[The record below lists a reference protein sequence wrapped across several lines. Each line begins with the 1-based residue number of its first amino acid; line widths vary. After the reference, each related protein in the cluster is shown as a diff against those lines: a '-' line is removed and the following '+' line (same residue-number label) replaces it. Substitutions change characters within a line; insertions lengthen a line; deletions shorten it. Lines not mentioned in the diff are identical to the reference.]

1 MQCCF
6 GDGKQSKIA
15 LYPGGVTFAIARPR
29 DAMERGGKC
38 VGERLLVCDLDGT
51 LVSRD
56 SVPEVVAR
64 SCRLLIERG
73 WRIMGATGRILASAK
88 PHLEVIGAM
97 RPAILYDGARL
108 MDYLN
113 GEVMWEA
120 LLPPEA
126 ADKALKIGWDSS
138 LKVQVFGDERV
149 FCRSD
154 DFATIAYFSSLGL
167 PVERISSPHI
177 NEPVYRVI
185 FYTIDKRCEEDIRG
199 LVERLKRELSG
210 LANVTMA
217 GNSFIDVIP
226 PGTSKGNTL
235 KRFLSLADDPLDIV
249 VAVGDHMNDL
259 ELLQVA
265 DLRVVVSSA
274 PPQLLEIAHKVIP
287 PAKEAGFAELAQWL
301 LEDSF

>member
-1 MQCCF
+1 M
-6 GDGKQSKIA
+6 S
-15 LYPGGVTFAIARPR
+15 
-29 DAMERGGKC
+29 
-38 VGERLLVCDLDGT
+38 ERLLVCDLDGT

-56 SVPEVVAR
+56 SVPEVVAQ
-64 SCRLLIERG
+64 SCRLLVERG

-108 MDYLN
+108 MDYLT
-113 GEVMWEA
+113 GEVIWED

-126 ADKALKIGWDSS
+126 ANRALEIGWDSS
-138 LKVQVFGDERV
+138 LKVQLFGDEKV

-154 DFATIAYFSSLGL
+154 DLATISYFSSLGL

-177 NEPVYRVI
+177 DEPVYRVI
-185 FYTIDKRCEEDIRG
+185 FYTIDKQRDEDIR
-199 LVERLKRELSG
+199 RLLELLKYELSG
-210 LANVTMA
+210 LANITMA

-226 PGTSKGNTL
+226 PETSKGNTL
-235 KRFLSLADDPLDIV
+235 KKFLPLMNDPLDIV

-301 LEDSF
+301 LKDGFLKQIQCKG

>member
-1 MQCCF
+1 M
-6 GDGKQSKIA
+6 S
-15 LYPGGVTFAIARPR
+15 
-29 DAMERGGKC
+29 
-38 VGERLLVCDLDGT
+38 ERLLVCDLDGT

-56 SVPEVVAR
+56 NVPEAVAR
-64 SCRLLIERG
+64 SCRLLVERG

-97 RPAILYDGARL
+97 GPAILYDGARL
-108 MDYLN
+108 MDYLT
-113 GEVMWEA
+113 GEVMWES

-126 ADKALKIGWDSS
+126 ANKALEVGWDSS
-138 LKVQVFGDERV
+138 LKVQLFGDEKV

-154 DFATIAYFSSLGL
+154 DLATISYFSSLGL
-167 PVERISSPHI
+167 PVERISSPRI
-177 NEPVYRVI
+177 DEPVYRVI
-185 FYTIDKRCEEDIRG
+185 FYTIDKQCDGDIRG
-199 LVERLKRELSG
+199 LLELLKCGLSG

-226 PGTSKGNTL
+226 PEASKGNTL
-235 KRFLSLADDPLDIV
+235 KRFLSLADDPIDVV

-274 PPQLLEIAHKVIP
+274 PPQLLEVAHKVIP

-301 LEDSF
+301 LKDDFLRQIQHKE

>member
-1 MQCCF
+1 M
-6 GDGKQSKIA
+6 S
-15 LYPGGVTFAIARPR
+15 
-29 DAMERGGKC
+29 
-38 VGERLLVCDLDGT
+38 ERLLVCDLDGT

-108 MDYLN
+108 MDYLT
-113 GEVMWEA
+113 GEVIWED

-126 ADKALKIGWDSS
+126 ANKALEIGWDSS
-138 LKVQVFGDERV
+138 LKVQLFGDEKV

-154 DFATIAYFSSLGL
+154 DLATISYFSSLGL

-177 NEPVYRVI
+177 DEPVYRVI
-185 FYTIDKRCEEDIRG
+185 FYTIDKQRDGDIR
-199 LVERLKRELSG
+199 RLLELLKYELSG
-210 LANVTMA
+210 LANITMA

-226 PGTSKGNTL
+226 PETSKGNTL
-235 KRFLSLADDPLDIV
+235 KKFLPLMNDPLDIV

-301 LEDSF
+301 LKDGFLKQIQCKG

>member
-1 MQCCF
+1 V
-6 GDGKQSKIA
+6 S
-15 LYPGGVTFAIARPR
+15 
-29 DAMERGGKC
+29 
-38 VGERLLVCDLDGT
+38 ERLLVCDLDGT

-108 MDYLN
+108 MDYLT
-113 GEVMWEA
+113 GEVIWED

-126 ADKALKIGWDSS
+126 ANKALEIGWDSS
-138 LKVQVFGDERV
+138 LKVQLFGDEKV

-154 DFATIAYFSSLGL
+154 DLATISYFSSLGL

-177 NEPVYRVI
+177 DEPVYRVI
-185 FYTIDKRCEEDIRG
+185 FYTIDKQRDEDIR
-199 LVERLKRELSG
+199 RLLELLKYELSG
-210 LANVTMA
+210 LANITMA

-226 PGTSKGNTL
+226 PETSKGNTL
-235 KRFLSLADDPLDIV
+235 KKFLPLVNDPLDIV

-301 LEDSF
+301 LKGGFLKQIQCKG

>member
-1 MQCCF
+1 M
-6 GDGKQSKIA
+6 S
-15 LYPGGVTFAIARPR
+15 
-29 DAMERGGKC
+29 
-38 VGERLLVCDLDGT
+38 ERLLVCDLDGT

-108 MDYLN
+108 MDYLT
-113 GEVMWEA
+113 GEVIWED

-126 ADKALKIGWDSS
+126 ANKALEIGWDSS
-138 LKVQVFGDERV
+138 LKVQLFGDEKV

-154 DFATIAYFSSLGL
+154 DLATISYFSSLGL

-177 NEPVYRVI
+177 DEPVYRVI
-185 FYTIDKRCEEDIRG
+185 FYTIDKQRDEDIR
-199 LVERLKRELSG
+199 RLLELLKYELSG
-210 LANVTMA
+210 LANITMA

-226 PGTSKGNTL
+226 PETSKGNTL
-235 KRFLSLADDPLDIV
+235 KKFLPLVNDPLDIV

-301 LEDSF
+301 LKGGFLKQIQCKG